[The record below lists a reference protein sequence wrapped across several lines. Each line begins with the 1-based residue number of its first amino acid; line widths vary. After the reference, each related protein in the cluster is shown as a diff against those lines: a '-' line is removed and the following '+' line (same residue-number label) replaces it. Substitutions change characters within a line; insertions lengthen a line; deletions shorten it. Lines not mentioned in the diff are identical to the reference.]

1 MKNDNI
7 QPLAVSIKD
16 AGKMIGVGRTKMYD
30 LIDNRGLRSVKI
42 GRLRMILVE
51 DIHSWLRQ
59 QSDAQS

>member
-1 MKNDNI
+1 MKDANI

>member
-1 MKNDNI
+1 MKDANV

-30 LIDNRGLRSVKI
+30 LIENMGLRSVKI